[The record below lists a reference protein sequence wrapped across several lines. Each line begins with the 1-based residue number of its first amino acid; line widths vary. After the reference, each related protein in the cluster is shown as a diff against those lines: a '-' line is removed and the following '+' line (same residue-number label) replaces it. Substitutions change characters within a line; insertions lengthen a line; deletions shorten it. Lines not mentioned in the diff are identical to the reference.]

1 MVADE
6 EEVVRAL
13 GQPAEVSIGDDV
25 PMEDV
30 PKYLGRESRHVQQG
44 VPGALEFDYYPLVLF
59 DLHIQHPYGIE
70 VDLLAHC
77 CL

>member
-30 PKYLGRESRHVQQG
+30 PKYLGREGRHVQQR
-44 VPGALEFDYYPLVLF
+44 VPGALEFDDRPLVFL
-59 DLHIQHPYGIE
+59 DLLIQHSYGIE
-70 VDLLAHC
+70 VDLPAHC